1 MLLEVENLYAGY
13 GKIEALH
20 GISFHVNKGE
30 IVTLIG
36 ANGAGKST
44 TLKAVMRL
52 TPPES
57 PTVISGDIR
66 FNGES
71 ILKTEPHHV
80 VARLKMDLVPEG
92 RHIFGNLTVS
102 ENLKLATWTRKDN
115 NIQKDVDK
123 VFELFP
129 RLKERMHQRS
139 DTLSGGEQ
147 QMLAV
152 GRALMTNCSV
162 LLLDEPSMGLSPL
175 LMYDMFRTLKQ
186 LNSDGLTVVVVE
198 QNARLAL
205 QVADRGYVLDTGG
218 IVAEGTAAELADTP
232 EIKAAGNLQ
241 GLKVRVM
248 QNTVAL
254 ETWKA
259 MGTNAVPMSFA
270 EVFTAL
276 ETGALDGQENP
287 LIHMYANKMY
297 EVQKYIT
304 LTNHV
309 YTPCALAVSS
319 KFWKTLK
326 AEDQE
331 ALRKAALEAMKFHR
345 KNMTAADIDVVVKL
359 KEHGMSV
366 EPLSPAEL
374 DKIRE
379 LVKPV
384 VAKFTPMVGEEF
396 VKEFYAEIE
405 KARQGATRPGAGE

>member
-92 RHIFGNLTVS
+92 RHIFGNLTVN

-115 NIQKDVDK
+115 NIQRDVDK

-129 RLKERMHQRS
+129 RLHERMHQRS

-205 QVADRGYVLDTGG
+205 QVADRGYVLDTGA

-232 EIKAAGNLQ
+232 EIKAAYL
-241 GLKVRVM
+241 
-248 QNTVAL
+248 
-254 ETWKA
+254 
-259 MGTNAVPMSFA
+259 
-270 EVFTAL
+270 
-276 ETGALDGQENP
+276 GA
-287 LIHMYANKMY
+287 
-297 EVQKYIT
+297 
-304 LTNHV
+304 
-309 YTPCALAVSS
+309 
-319 KFWKTLK
+319 
-326 AEDQE
+326 
-331 ALRKAALEAMKFHR
+331 
-345 KNMTAADIDVVVKL
+345 
-359 KEHGMSV
+359 
-366 EPLSPAEL
+366 
-374 DKIRE
+374 
-379 LVKPV
+379 
-384 VAKFTPMVGEEF
+384 
-396 VKEFYAEIE
+396 
-405 KARQGATRPGAGE
+405 

>member
-115 NIQKDVDK
+115 NIQRDVDK

-186 LNSDGLTVVVVE
+186 LNSEGMTVVVVE

-205 QVADRGYVLDTGG
+205 QVADRGYVLDTGA

-232 EIKAAGNLQ
+232 EIKAAYL
-241 GLKVRVM
+241 
-248 QNTVAL
+248 
-254 ETWKA
+254 
-259 MGTNAVPMSFA
+259 
-270 EVFTAL
+270 
-276 ETGALDGQENP
+276 GA
-287 LIHMYANKMY
+287 
-297 EVQKYIT
+297 
-304 LTNHV
+304 
-309 YTPCALAVSS
+309 
-319 KFWKTLK
+319 
-326 AEDQE
+326 
-331 ALRKAALEAMKFHR
+331 
-345 KNMTAADIDVVVKL
+345 
-359 KEHGMSV
+359 
-366 EPLSPAEL
+366 
-374 DKIRE
+374 
-379 LVKPV
+379 
-384 VAKFTPMVGEEF
+384 
-396 VKEFYAEIE
+396 
-405 KARQGATRPGAGE
+405 